1 MASLLLQ
8 RKIIQ
13 RITKTSHESHNVS
26 TKMGQKKKKASAM
39 KSLYNIMSAAYQH
52 SSRTGWKNVVLPS
65 PTGCT

>member
-1 MASLLLQ
+1 
-8 RKIIQ
+8 
-13 RITKTSHESHNVS
+13 
-26 TKMGQKKKKASAM
+26 MGQKKKKASAM